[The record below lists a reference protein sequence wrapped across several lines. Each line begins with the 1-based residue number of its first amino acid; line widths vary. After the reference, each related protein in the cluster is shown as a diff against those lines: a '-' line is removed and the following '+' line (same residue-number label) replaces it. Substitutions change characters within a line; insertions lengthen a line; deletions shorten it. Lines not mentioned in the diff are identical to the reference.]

1 MGIQVASHSRHK
13 QKRSTEL
20 IKKDIIE
27 TPVKIISVAKQ
38 LPQFT
43 RETKEIL
50 PFVEAWMEGQEPR
63 FKRKVLKIFE
73 GAGVDRR
80 YAIMDAHE
88 VFMKSSFEERN
99 DIYVREIRKLG
110 RQALEKALLKA
121 NWNPRDIDF
130 IITVSCTGIMIPS
143 VDAYLINDLQ
153 MRQDIVRLPVTEM
166 GCAAGVSGMIYAKNF
181 LKAHPG
187 KRAAVIA
194 LESPTA
200 TFQLND
206 YSMVNIVS
214 AAIFGD
220 GAACVLLSSEENAT
234 GPKIIDE
241 AMYHFYDATTMMG
254 FKLVNTGLQM
264 ILDKEVPQKIADNFP
279 DIVHP
284 FLEKNGKTI
293 EDIDHLIFHPGGKKI
308 VQTVE
313 ELFGKLGKNIDD
325 TKETLRLYGNMSSVT
340 VLYVLERF
348 LDKQPKKG
356 ELGLMLSFGPGF
368 SAQRIL
374 VEF

>member
-1 MGIQVASHSRHK
+1 MN
-13 QKRSTEL
+13 
-20 IKKDIIE
+20 
-27 TPVKIISVAKQ
+27 
-38 LPQFT
+38 
-43 RETKEIL
+43 
-50 PFVEAWMEGQEPR
+50 GQEDR

-80 YAIMDAHE
+80 YSIMDAHQ
-88 VFMKSSFEERN
+88 VFFNYSLEDRN
-99 DIYVREIRKLG
+99 AIYVEGMKELG
-110 RQALEKALLKA
+110 QRCLEKALDKA
-121 NWNPRDIDF
+121 KWSPRDIDY

-143 VDAYLINDLQ
+143 VDAYLINALD
-153 MRQDIVRLPVTEM
+153 MRQDIMRLPVTEM
-166 GCAAGVSGMIYAKNF
+166 GCAAGISGMIYAYEF
-181 LKAHPG
+181 LRANPG

-200 TFQLND
+200 TFQLDD

-220 GAACVLLSSEENAT
+220 GAACVLMSSHPDDK
-234 GPKIIDE
+234 GPKLIDQ
-241 AMYHFYDATTMMG
+241 AMYHFYNATHMMG
-254 FKLVNTGLQM
+254 FNLVDTGLQM
-264 ILDKEVPQKIADNFP
+264 ILDKSVPQQIADHFP
-279 DIVHP
+279 AIIHP
-284 FLEKNGKTI
+284 FLERNGRSI
-293 EDIDHLIFHPGGKKI
+293 EDVEHLIFHPGGKKI

-325 TKETLRLYGNMSSVT
+325 TKEVLKLYGNMSSAT

-348 LDKQPKKG
+348 MEKETREG

-374 VEF
+374 LEF